1 MISAAFCRRDSH
13 ESTVV
18 VVLFTVTSFFSLA
31 LISSPDG
38 RVRES
43 FPTTLSYNGI
53 FIPQLFFQKKQIILT
68 NTTGSAKTVT
78 VRLKPA
84 NVSEASTHDI
94 LSAVTLAAN
103 ETMSFN
109 CSMVLNNNGSTS
121 NSTNSDQLTAL
132 CSSSTS
138 VNISVFGI
146 EEA

>member
-1 MISAAFCRRDSH
+1 MAITQKRLVGPSQLTNSSAVYYTVPQ
-13 ESTVV
+13 STA
-18 VVLFTVTSFFSLA
+18 T
-31 LISSPDG
+31 I
-38 RVRES
+38 
-43 FPTTLSYNGI
+43 I
-53 FIPQLFFQKKQIILT
+53 KQIILT

-84 NVSEASTHDI
+84 NVSEAGTHDI